1 MEPKHHLL
9 KQYIHLHFIIVLLGF
24 TAILGALVSLNA
36 IDLVWYRML
45 FSFIGLG
52 VFLWWKK
59 ISILLKQKDIL
70 KLFGIG
76 LVVAAHWITF
86 FHAIK
91 VSNVS
96 VTLGVFASTTL
107 FTSFIEPLLQK
118 RRILLLE
125 VFIGLVTVAGIY
137 IIFQFE
143 FRYVEGI
150 LFSLLSALLN
160 ALFVVFNRNI
170 SHKHNS
176 SVIGFYEMV
185 GGFLGITVFLLVTGQ
200 TSAFSFGLSSADL
213 FWILILSILCTAY
226 AFTAIVH
233 IMKTLSAYTVVLSIN
248 LEPVYG
254 IVMAYFLFPSTEKMT
269 PGFYAGASIIV
280 LSVFLYPIL
289 KRKIGRV
296 NSENLKVKSKVK

>member
-1 MEPKHHLL
+1 MESKHHFL
-9 KQYIHLHFIIVLLGF
+9 KQYLHLHFIIVLLGF
-24 TAILGALVSLNA
+24 TAIIGALISLNA
-36 IDLVWYRML
+36 TDLVWYRML
-45 FSFIGLG
+45 FSFVGLG

-59 ISILLKQKDIL
+59 INILLRVNDLLI
-70 KLFGIG
+70 LFGIG

-125 VFIGLVTVAGIY
+125 VLIGLLTVVGIY

-150 LFSLLSALLN
+150 MFSLLSAMLN
-160 ALFVVFNRNI
+160 ALFVVLNRNI
-170 SHKHNS
+170 SRKHNS
-176 SVIGFYEMV
+176 SVIGFYEMA
-185 GGFLGITVFLLVTGQ
+185 GGFLCITFFLLLTGQ
-200 TSAFSFGLSSADL
+200 TNAFSFGLSSSDL
-213 FWILILSILCTAY
+213 FWMLILSMLCTAY
-226 AFTAIVH
+226 AFTAIVY
-233 IMKTLSAYTVVLSIN
+233 IMRTLSAYTVVLSIN

-254 IVMAYFLFPSTEKMT
+254 IIMAYFLFPSTEKMT

-280 LSVFLYPIL
+280 LAVFLYPVL
-289 KRKIGRV
+289 KRKYRP
-296 NSENLKVKSKVK
+296 ERTQA

>member
-1 MEPKHHLL
+1 MVTKHHLL
-9 KQYIHLHFIIVLLGF
+9 KQYLHLHFIVVLLGF
-24 TAILGALVSLNA
+24 TAIIGALISLSA

-59 ISILLKQKDIL
+59 IGILLKTKDFFAL
-70 KLFGIG
+70 LGIG

-96 VTLGVFASTTL
+96 VTLGVFASTT
-107 FTSFIEPLLQK
+107 FFASFLEPILQN

-125 VFIGLVTVAGIY
+125 VFIGLVTVVGIY
-137 IIFQFE
+137 LIFQFE

-150 LFSLLSALLN
+150 LFSLVSALLN
-160 ALFVVFNRNI
+160 ALFVVLNRNI
-170 SHKHNS
+170 SKKHNS

-185 GGFLGITVFLLVTGQ
+185 GGLLGISLFLIFTGH
-200 TSAFSFGLSSADL
+200 SKPFSFGLSSADL
-213 FWILILSILCTAY
+213 LWILILSILCTAY
-226 AFTAIVH
+226 AFTAIVY
-233 IMKTLSAYTVVLSIN
+233 IMRTLSAYTVVLSIN

-254 IVMAYFLFPSTEKMT
+254 ILMAYFLFPSTEKMT
-269 PGFYAGASIIV
+269 PGFYIGASIIV
-280 LSVFLYPIL
+280 LAVFLYPVL
-289 KRKIGRV
+289 KRK
-296 NSENLKVKSKVK
+296 K